1 MFFFLKVVKV
11 DKFLKS
17 SLMLFHNLL
26 DEGIYDF
33 CEMLVLL

>member
-1 MFFFLKVVKV
+1 MFLKVVKV

-17 SLMLFHNLL
+17 SSRPFHNLM

-33 CEMLVLL
+33 CQMVVIL